1 MVRQVPDQA
10 GKGCLQEFR
19 GRGCTR
25 QTAGTADVA
34 MGEYDM
40 AGESESC
47 FMDGG
52 REEPLQSFCG

>member
-40 AGESESC
+40 AGESD
-47 FMDGG
+47 MGG
-52 REEPLQSFCG
+52 G